1 MASGSKRKW
10 AAPNVKR
17 SRSWRPFSGSC
28 GSELP
33 LGVGD
38 WNAIN
43 RRLRNCAHAGV
54 FELMFNDLSDPGHRD
69 TDGQDPLSRF
79 ALKRRKGRAWQR
91 DVPRGDP
98 DIGAHRCLRQICA
111 VRFRDRE
118 PLRYRCRRA
127 IDPRPFIRHA
137 AGGHGL
143 RRQMDRLR
151 TDTSHR
157 IAAEGYVLQPPHAPQ
172 RVAEAPKDKVWPH
185 QAPCLIENKGPQFK
199 ENENSEADQAQC
211 ALHRLQG
218 VGFCFYFVMLCPGA
232 TANTTAACSES
243 RLGHRI

>member
-69 TDGQDPLSRF
+69 TDGHDPLSRF
-79 ALKRRKGRAWQR
+79 ALKRRKGSARHHIQASLQR
-91 DVPRGDP
+91 TGRKRRLDRSLAGHGNAMFREVT
-98 DIGAHRCLRQICA
+98 QILALIDACGKF
-111 VRFRDRE
+111 VRFVFVTGNLYVTVVAALSIQGLSFDT
-118 PLRYRCRRA
+118 PLA
-127 IDPRPFIRHA
+127 DTAFEGKWIVSEQTPRTASP
-137 AGGHGL
+137 
-143 RRQMDRLR
+143 
-151 TDTSHR
+151 
-157 IAAEGYVLQPPHAPQ
+157 
-172 RVAEAPKDKVWPH
+172 PKDACCSLH
-185 QAPCLIENKGPQFK
+185 MRQN
-199 ENENSEADQAQC
+199 
-211 ALHRLQG
+211 ALPKLQRIR
-218 VGFCFYFVMLCPGA
+218 F
-232 TANTTAACSES
+232 
-243 RLGHRI
+243 GHIKRPV